1 MSRLEFLE
9 LGWKKKLN
17 KLLADIARNGN
28 TGIGQPEPL
37 KDNLVGWWSREIDKK
52 NRLIYKVEG
61 DLITVMQ
68 CKNHYDDKQFFFRN
82 KEVRDFMFARK
93 TIARLKKEL
102 DEALER
108 EAKLIKSEAYLKS
121 IIFNGIDGYL
131 NDVYEAPQILFQW
144 KDENKTEKI
153 VPEELEE
160 VLKNIEP
167 SFSDRLFEL
176 IREKGLNEV
185 EVYKKADIDRR
196 HFSKIRSNSSYRPTK
211 DTVILLCL
219 SMELSFE
226 EAQDLLKRAGLTLSR
241 CSQQDIIAE
250 YFLKRNIYDILL
262 YKEVLYKYG
271 FIKED

>member
-1 MSRLEFLE
+1 
-9 LGWKKKLN
+9 
-17 KLLADIARNGN
+17 
-28 TGIGQPEPL
+28 
-37 KDNLVGWWSREIDKK
+37 
-52 NRLIYKVEG
+52 
-61 DLITVMQ
+61 
-68 CKNHYDDKQFFFRN
+68 
-82 KEVRDFMFARK
+82 MFARK

>member
-1 MSRLEFLE
+1 
-9 LGWKKKLN
+9 
-17 KLLADIARNGN
+17 
-28 TGIGQPEPL
+28 
-37 KDNLVGWWSREIDKK
+37 
-52 NRLIYKVEG
+52 
-61 DLITVMQ
+61 
-68 CKNHYDDKQFFFRN
+68 
-82 KEVRDFMFARK
+82 MFARK

-185 EVYKKADIDRR
+185 EVYKKADID
-196 HFSKIRSNSSYRPTK
+196 
-211 DTVILLCL
+211 
-219 SMELSFE
+219 
-226 EAQDLLKRAGLTLSR
+226 
-241 CSQQDIIAE
+241 
-250 YFLKRNIYDILL
+250 
-262 YKEVLYKYG
+262 
-271 FIKED
+271 